1 MANFNTLKFTNS
13 GLDLEYKAQSGKE
26 LKFKRFGIGDGELGS
41 TSIKELTALKNEK
54 MQLDI
59 IKITI
64 LGTGEN
70 KKVTL
75 RVVLNNEDVEEG
87 FYFREIG
94 IFAEDP
100 DTKEEVLFLYANA
113 GDTADYIS
121 AGGGNNALE
130 KNIDIDIYL
139 SDVANIT
146 STIDKSMIF
155 VTTNELEEELAKKA
169 DKKKLYNVTIDTENW
184 TGEEAPFTKTVEVQG
199 IESTDIVNMYPV
211 FSDNIETR
219 AQEKEE
225 YNKISL
231 VNSATNSIQL
241 TCDEE
246 TPQVQLNVRIEVTH

>member
-1 MANFNTLKFTNS
+1 MANFNTLKFTNR

-26 LKFKRFGIGDGELGS
+26 LKFKRFGIGDGELGG

-64 LGTGEN
+64 SGTGEN

-130 KNIDIDIYL
+130 KNIDIDIFL

-146 STIDKSMIF
+146 SIIDQSMLF

-169 DKKKLYNVTIDTENW
+169 DKKKLYNVTIPIDGW
-184 TGEEAPFTKTVEVQG
+184 AGAGPYLKTIEVQG
-199 IESTDIVNMYPV
+199 IESTDIVNMYPIW
-211 FSDNIETR
+211 SNDIETR

-231 VNSATNSIQL
+231 VNSMVNAIQL

-246 TPQVQLNVRIEVTH
+246 TPQIELSVRIEVTH

>member
-1 MANFNTLKFTNS
+1 MANFNTLKFTNN

-64 LGTGEN
+64 SGTGEN

-130 KNIDIDIYL
+130 KNIDIDIFL

-146 STIDKSMIF
+146 SIIDQSMVF

-169 DKKKLYNVTIDTENW
+169 DKKKLYNVTIPTTGW
-184 TGEEAPFTKTVEVQG
+184 TGAGPYLKTVAVQG
-199 IESTDIVNMYPV
+199 LESTDIVNMYPV
-211 FSDNIETR
+211 FSSTLETR
-219 AQEKEE
+219 EQEKEE

-231 VNSATNSIQL
+231 INSATNAIQL

-246 TPQVQLNVRIEVTH
+246 TPQIELNVRIEVTH

>member
-1 MANFNTLKFTNS
+1 MANFNTLKFTNR

-26 LKFKRFGIGDGELGS
+26 LKFKRFGIGDGELGG

-64 LGTGEN
+64 SGTGEN

-100 DTKEEVLFLYANA
+100 DTKEEVLFLYANT

-130 KNIDIDIYL
+130 KNIDIDIFL

-146 STIDKSMIF
+146 SIIDQSMVF

-169 DKKKLYNVTIDTENW
+169 DKKKLYNVTIPTSGW
-184 TGEEAPFTKTVEVQG
+184 AGTAPFIKTVEVQG
-199 IESTDIVNMYPV
+199 IESTDIVNMYPIW
-211 FSDNIETR
+211 SDDLETR
-219 AQEKEE
+219 QQEKEE
-225 YNKISL
+225 YNKISI
-231 VNSATNSIQL
+231 VNSATNAIQL

-246 TPQVQLNVRIEVTH
+246 APNIALNVRIEVTY

>member
-64 LGTGEN
+64 SGTDEN

-130 KNIDIDIYL
+130 KNIDIDIFL
-139 SDVANIT
+139 SDVTNIA
-146 STIDKSMIF
+146 STIDQSMVF
-155 VTTNELEEELAKKA
+155 VTTNELEKELLKKA
-169 DKKKLYNVTIDTENW
+169 DKKKLYNATIPT
-184 TGEEAPFTKTVEVQG
+184 TGWAGTAPFIKTVEVQG

-211 FSDNIETR
+211 WSSDMEIR
-219 AQEKEE
+219 QQEKEE

-231 VNSATNSIQL
+231 VNSATDSIEL
-241 TCDEE
+241 VCDEE
-246 TPQVQLNVRIEVTH
+246 IPIVALNVRIEVTH